1 MLYAS
6 SLTQISLYCFNQV
19 ILTRISVHANMI
31 NITFPSELSD
41 SSSMDAQLMFWL
53 WKQSCLLQSQSQK
66 SAQILVYNDVSCKK
80 YYLMKYLEYIINM
93 LADWA
98 DRFLGRNVL
107 WRHVSHGAVRE
118 ENLMTY
124 CQTEAKIN
132 LKHDWNSS
140 FMPFCSP
147 TKHSHLKPHSCSI
160 NAAIKHVK
168 YCLASHLTRIQTTNI
183 S

>member
-1 MLYAS
+1 MQAE
-6 SLTQISLYCFNQV
+6 TKYCFNQV
-19 ILTRISVHANMI
+19 ILIRICVHANMI

-41 SSSMDAQLMFWL
+41 SSSMFWL
-53 WKQSCLLQSQSQK
+53 CLNPKKAFCTQT
-66 SAQILVYNDVSCKK
+66 LVYNDVSCKK

-93 LADWA
+93 LADRA
-98 DRFLGRNVL
+98 DCFLGRNE

-147 TKHSHLKPHSCSI
+147 TK
-160 NAAIKHVK
+160 
-168 YCLASHLTRIQTTNI
+168 YSHLTPHSIRQ
-183 S
+183 